1 MNARPQRALG
11 QRVSVV
17 RRVRAY
23 GLLLLAGGF
32 FGLPVYWSALWSTWN
47 NEGIFSFPPKF
58 LPGPWFGR
66 NLAELGATIDI
77 WRVTLNTLVIA
88 GVSTAGALL
97 FCTMAGFAFAKYRFV
112 GRNALFYLLL
122 ATMAVPG
129 HIVLIPLF
137 VIMAKVGWVNTYPGM
152 IAPFL
157 VPAMGVFFMRQS
169 IESTIPDELLDAAK
183 IDGAGDLRILFQV
196 VVPVLLPNLAALTIL
211 IFCRDWGALFWP
223 LIMARTPDM
232 FTLPVAIT
240 AVAGQFERP
249 FGQVMIGSVL
259 SVVLPIV
266 LFFAMQRYFVR
277 GLNVGSI
284 K

>member
-1 MNARPQRALG
+1 MITMPRRIRTYVLLTLAACVFALPIYW
-11 QRVSVV
+11 SVV
-17 RRVRAY
+17 
-23 GLLLLAGGF
+23 
-32 FGLPVYWSALWSTWN
+32 WSTWN
-47 NEGIFSFPPKF
+47 NEGIFSFPPHF
-58 LPGPWFGR
+58 AFGPWF
-66 NLAELGATIDI
+66 AENMAALDETISI
-77 WRVTLNTLVIA
+77 WRVVLNTVIVA
-88 GVSTAGALL
+88 GVSTIGALV
-97 FCTMAGFAFAKYRFV
+97 FCTMAGFAFAKYRFI

-137 VIMAKVGWVNTYPGM
+137 IVMAELGWVNTYQGI

-169 IESTIPDELLDAAK
+169 IEVAVPDELLDAAR
-183 IDGAGDLRILFQV
+183 IDGAGEFRILFQV
-196 VVPVLLPNLAALTIL
+196 VSPILLPNLAALTIL

-240 AVAGQFERP
+240 AVAGQFEQP
-249 FGQVMIGSVL
+249 FGQVMVGSMF
-259 SVVLPIV
+259 SVVLPIA
-266 LFFAMQRYFVR
+266 LFLALQRYFIH